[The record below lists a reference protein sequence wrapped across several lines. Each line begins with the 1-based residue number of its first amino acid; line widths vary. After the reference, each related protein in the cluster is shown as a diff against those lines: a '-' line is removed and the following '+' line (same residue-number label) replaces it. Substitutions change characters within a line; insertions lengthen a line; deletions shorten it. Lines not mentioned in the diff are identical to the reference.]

1 VKKRYQIVERQG
13 RSGEKVN
20 QEVLNRFTQ
29 AGGQF
34 LLPLVELVEQAR
46 LAVDDVIHEMGR
58 KTIETILD
66 LSAQEVAGTR
76 TPGKASGEVRWHGS
90 QTGRVMLRDRQMQ
103 VTKPRLRHK
112 REGEVRVP
120 AYEALRENPETA
132 GRMLSAML
140 SGVST
145 RDYKEVLPRMASTVG
160 VSRSAISRQTIEA
173 SEEQLRQ
180 LNERRWD
187 DVELLVIYADG
198 QRFGEHHIVSA
209 VGVDLQGRKHVL
221 GIEPGATENA
231 ASVKRL
237 FTRLRDNGLKT
248 DQNYL
253 FVIDGAKAMRAAIH
267 EVFGAEQPVQRCR
280 KHKERN
286 VLAELPKDQ
295 HPNVQSLLR
304 AAWKSSLAEEGE
316 KRVEQLARFYERD
329 YPKAAQSL
337 REGLAETFTL
347 QHLQIPP
354 SMHKC
359 LATTNLIESPQSG
372 VRRRTLKISRWR
384 DQDMA
389 TRWAAS
395 AWLVTEKHFHKID
408 GYQNLW
414 ALANILGRSPQTNAA
429 PQFKV
434 A

>member
-1 VKKRYQIVERQG
+1 MKERYQIVG
-13 RSGEKVN
+13 RAGRASEEALN
-20 QEVLNRFTQ
+20 QFTQ

-34 LLPLVELVEQAR
+34 LLPLVELVTEAR
-46 LAVDDVIHEMGR
+46 LAVDDVIGQVSR
-58 KTIETILD
+58 KMIETILG
-66 LSAQEVAGTR
+66 LSAEQIAGPR

-90 QTGRVMLRDRQMQ
+90 QAGRVKLRDRQMQ
-103 VTKPRLRHK
+103 VTKPRLRRK
-112 REGEVRVP
+112 GAGEVKVG
-120 AYEALRENPETA
+120 AYEALRTNPETA
-132 GRMLSAML
+132 ERMLGAML
-140 SGVST
+140 AGVST

-160 VSRSAISRQTIEA
+160 VSRSAISRQAIEA

-187 DVELLVIYADG
+187 NVNLLVIYCDG
-198 QRFGEHHIVSA
+198 QRFGEHHIISA

-221 GIEPGATENA
+221 GMEPGATENA
-231 ASVKRL
+231 AAVKRL

-248 DQNYL
+248 DQKYL
-253 FVIDGAKAMRAAIH
+253 FVIDGAKALRAAIH

-304 AAWKSSLAEEGE
+304 AAWKSPHADDGE

-337 REGLAETFTL
+337 REGLAEMFTL
-347 QHLQIPP
+347 QRLQIPP
-354 SMHKC
+354 AMHKC
-359 LATTNLIESPQSG
+359 MATTNLIESPQSG

-389 TRWAAS
+389 LRWAAS
-395 AWLVTEKHFHKID
+395 AWLVTEKHFHKVD
-408 GYQNLW
+408 GHNQLW
-414 ALANILGRSPQTNAA
+414 ALANILGRQPESNAT

>member
-1 VKKRYQIVERQG
+1 VKERYQIVGRQG
-13 RSGEKVN
+13 RASE
-20 QEVLNRFTQ
+20 EALNRFTQ

-34 LLPLVELVEQAR
+34 LLPLVELVTEAR
-46 LAVDDVIHEMGR
+46 LAVDDVIGQVSR
-58 KTIETILD
+58 KMIETILG
-66 LSAQEVAGTR
+66 LSAQQVAGPR

-90 QTGRVMLRDRQMQ
+90 QAGRVMLRDRQMQ
-103 VTKPRLRHK
+103 VTKPRLRRK
-112 REGEVRVP
+112 NANAAGEVAVP
-120 AYEALRENPETA
+120 AYEALRTNPDTA
-132 GRMLSAML
+132 ERMLGAML
-140 SGVST
+140 AGVST
-145 RDYKEVLPRMASTVG
+145 RYYKEVLPRMASTVG
-160 VSRSAISRQTIEA
+160 VSRSAISRQAIEA

-187 DVELLVIYADG
+187 AVNLLVIYCDG
-198 QRFGEHHIVSA
+198 QRFGEHHIISA

-221 GIEPGATENA
+221 GMESGATENA

-248 DQNYL
+248 DQKYL
-253 FVIDGAKAMRAAIH
+253 FVIDGAKALAAAIH
-267 EVFGAEQPVQRCR
+267 EVFGTEQPVQRCR

-286 VLAELPKDQ
+286 VLAELPKEQ

-304 AAWKSSLAEEGE
+304 AAWKSPHADDGI

-337 REGLAETFTL
+337 REGLAEMFTL
-347 QHLQIPP
+347 QRLQIPP
-354 SMHKC
+354 IIHKC

-389 TRWAAS
+389 LRWAAS
-395 AWLVTEKHFHKID
+395 AWLATEKHFHKVD
-408 GYQNLW
+408 GHQQLW
-414 ALANILGRSPQTNAA
+414 ALANILGRQPESNAA

>member
-1 VKKRYQIVERQG
+1 MKERYQIVGRQG
-13 RSGEKVN
+13 RASEEALS
-20 QEVLNRFTQ
+20 QFTQ

-34 LLPLVELVEQAR
+34 LLPLVELVTEAR
-46 LAVDDVIHEMGR
+46 LAVDDVIGQVSR
-58 KTIETILD
+58 KMIETILG
-66 LSAQEVAGTR
+66 LSAQQVAGER

-90 QTGRVMLRDRQMQ
+90 QAGRVMLRDRQMQ
-103 VTKPRLRHK
+103 VTKPRLRRK
-112 REGEVRVP
+112 GAKAAGEVKVP
-120 AYEALRENPETA
+120 AYEALRKNPETA
-132 GRMLSAML
+132 ERMLGAML
-140 SGVST
+140 AGVST

-160 VSRSAISRQTIEA
+160 VSRSAISRQAIEA
-173 SEEQLRQ
+173 SEEQLCQ

-187 DVELLVIYADG
+187 NVELLVIYCDG
-198 QRFGEHHIVSA
+198 QRFGDHHIISA

-221 GIEPGATENA
+221 GMEPGATENA

-248 DQNYL
+248 DQKYL
-253 FVIDGAKAMRAAIH
+253 FVIDGAKALAAAIH

-286 VLAELPKDQ
+286 VLDELPKEQ
-295 HPNVQSLLR
+295 HANAQSLLR
-304 AAWKSSLAEEGE
+304 AAWKSPHADDGI
-316 KRVEQLARFYERD
+316 KRVEHLARFYERD
-329 YPKAAQSL
+329 YPQAAQSM
-337 REGLAETFTL
+337 REGLNEMFTL
-347 QHLQIPP
+347 QRLQIPP
-354 SMHKC
+354 IMHKC

-389 TRWAAS
+389 LRWAAS
-395 AWLVTEKHFHKID
+395 AWLATEKHFHKVD
-408 GYQNLW
+408 GHQQLW
-414 ALANILGRSPQTNAA
+414 ALANILGRSPQSNAA